1 MNETSNWIYVDYR
14 KNIWKFS
21 LNDNKKLFYKI
32 MYSEGKWKKESLID
46 VEVLSFSIYID
57 ENEQIHLVYSNTKG
71 ELRYCTIKENEWL
84 GKTIYKIEN
93 NNFEINNIKI
103 KMIDNEMN
111 IFYLLVE
118 NDGSDHG
125 ILMHCRWSGKKIKFS
140 NIQDII
146 VIPSLKD
153 HYSVHVNNDY
163 QIDLFFITDEGDE
176 VSLNYHSFENY
187 IWSPR
192 KRLYGIQGKDIGFE
206 VLIDKDDFHI
216 LNKSKE
222 NEMYFLDYVFL
233 DSTGQIEETRVCESK
248 KNLEYPM
255 LAIEDDKLICCWI
268 KENKVS
274 FSIYDGEKWG
284 DLIPFNRNNELELE
298 LNNAFY
304 YLNEQYIKEKKVY
317 VTKGLDLYMFNPE
330 DFFKTDKTLRN
341 NIIDKH
347 ESFPKI
353 EERKTI
359 NNLTFELSKVNAEN
373 KNLVNKNNYLNKQLQ
388 NTQKTIREYD
398 QKILKISN
406 KKLKAEKKYDE
417 LLEKEN
423 KEKENSAKRLL
434 EEKTRIEIIE
444 KKLKEIE
451 AEKILLKEKYESLE
465 EELYTFSEENKK
477 LKLDIGNI
485 NGKNK
490 KLDMENT
497 ELREESRRINELALK
512 VDSENISLNKENK
525 RIIEYNENLFKEKE
539 MVIKRLLEE
548 KTRIEIIEIKSKEI
562 EAEKILLKEKYES
575 LEEELY
581 TFSEE
586 NKKLKLD
593 IDNISGKNKKL
604 SMENTELR
612 EENRIINELALKV
625 DSENITLNKE
635 NKRIIEY
642 NENLVKEKE
651 MLIKEQEL
659 LIKDQ
664 EMLIEEQKILVEE
677 RKKLIKEKMIL
688 IEEKIN
694 LIEENEKLNEELEL
708 EKNQSVMD
716 RLLKRRIN

>member
-1 MNETSNWIYVDYR
+1 MNETDNWIYVDYR

-57 ENEQIHLVYSNTKG
+57 KNEQIHLVYSNTKG
-71 ELRYCTIKENEWL
+71 ELKYCTIKENEWL

-103 KMIDNEMN
+103 EMIHNEMN

-118 NDGSDHG
+118 NDGSDHS
-125 ILMHCRWSGKKIKFS
+125 ILMHCIWSGKRIKFN

-146 VIPSLKD
+146 LIPNLKD
-153 HYSVHVNNDY
+153 HYSVHVSNDY

-206 VLIDKDDFHI
+206 VLIDKDGFHI

-222 NEMYFLDYVFL
+222 NEMYFLDYVFI
-233 DSTGQIEETRVCESK
+233 DSTGQIEEARVYESK
-248 KNLEYPM
+248 KSLDYPM
-255 LAIEDDKLICCWI
+255 LAIEDDNLICCWI
-268 KENKVS
+268 KENKI
-274 FSIYDGEKWG
+274 FYSIYDGEKWG
-284 DLIPFNRNNELELE
+284 DLILFNRNNELELE
-298 LNNAFY
+298 LNNVFC
-304 YLNEQYIKEKKVY
+304 YLNEQYIKENKVY

-330 DFFKTDKTLRN
+330 NFFIKDKALRK
-341 NIIDKH
+341 NIINKP
-347 ESFPKI
+347 ELIPEI
-353 EERKTI
+353 EEKKLI

-373 KNLVNKNNYLNKQLQ
+373 KNLINKNNYLNKQLQ
-388 NTQKTIREYD
+388 NIQKTIREYD

-406 KKLKAEKKYDE
+406 KKLKAENKYDE
-417 LLEKEN
+417 LLKKEN
-423 KEKENSAKRLL
+423 KDKENLAKDLL
-434 EEKTRIEIIE
+434 KEKARIEMTE
-444 KKLKEIE
+444 MKLKELE
-451 AEKILLKEKYESLE
+451 AEKILLKEKYESKE
-465 EELYTFSEENKK
+465 EELYTFIEENKK
-477 LKLDIGNI
+477 LKLDINNI
-485 NGKNK
+485 NEKNK
-490 KLDMENT
+490 KLSIENIG
-497 ELREESRRINELALK
+497 LREENRTINELALK

-525 RIIEYNENLFKEKE
+525 RIIESNE
-539 MVIKRLLEE
+539 
-548 KTRIEIIEIKSKEI
+548 
-562 EAEKILLKEKYES
+562 
-575 LEEELY
+575 
-581 TFSEE
+581 
-586 NKKLKLD
+586 KLV
-593 IDNISGKNKKL
+593 
-604 SMENTELR
+604 E
-612 EENRIINELALKV
+612 
-625 DSENITLNKE
+625 
-635 NKRIIEY
+635 
-642 NENLVKEKE
+642 EKE
-651 MLIKEQEL
+651 MLIKDQEM

-677 RKKLIKEKMIL
+677 RKMLIKEKMIL

-694 LIEENEKLNEELEL
+694 LIEENEKLNERNEKLNEELEL